1 MVNFALLSSNLALLF
16 NFPLLDDGG
25 REEAEAKGG
34 GGGCLCS
41 CLGIPLL
48 SAMYPQT

>member
-1 MVNFALLSSNLALLF
+1 MLNFALLSSDLALLL
-16 NFPLLDDGG
+16 NFPLLDSGG
-25 REEAEAKGG
+25 REEAEAKR

-41 CLGIPLL
+41 CLSVLLL